1 MVRTMRHGN
10 KLKPL
15 INERKSQNGG
25 GHVTENTE
33 LKNIPGH
40 IPKRYATIT
49 QRHLLNYVHS
59 SFIHNSQILETT

>member
-1 MVRTMRHGN
+1 MVRTMRMGINSNHV
-10 KLKPL
+10 

-40 IPKRYATIT
+40 IPKRCATIT

-59 SFIHNSQILETT
+59 SFIHNNQN